1 MKITVYITLGVWIV
15 ILPLFTTVVAEGE
28 AEEAKP
34 LTQSIAEGEVEETKP
49 LIQSIIEGQV
59 AEVSHYLAA
68 ANSPDIADEQGNPA
82 LLVAVSHQQL
92 PIVKLL
98 LGAEANPDVENAA
111 GMTALMVAT
120 HNQYHDLMQL
130 LLEQSA
136 NVNLQNK
143 RTGYTA
149 LMYAVENN
157 DMTAIELLLQYH
169 ADVNIRHYE
178 GISPME
184 IAQAHGYTDI
194 FQKLLFSDWNV
205 AQPAKTPSAT
215 TTETVTSTPETSS
228 PVTEYLSKADYLLTQ
243 NQIRLAREIVQDGYQ
258 VTGDMTLL
266 GRWLEVDKRLFDE
279 LKIKSQKRA
288 LSQLASVGSLP
299 PSRNFLSNRQ
309 WQIQYEIN
317 NPIATLAFTE
327 VDQVLEGYE
336 QLKLSLIKLGTILQ
350 DKIREIASQDLPQIE
365 KQWRQYQ
372 SMVNEVTQSRYDY
385 ISFDVLSPYLAR
397 AEQQIFLAENMSSLF
412 SSYSPEILQQA
423 VKTLAKT
430 DHQNIL
436 FEAAPEVRE
445 QFFRVYG
452 LFQNLA
458 KGEIQMEELFIV
470 QKIADKLRT
479 QGFTLEEWWPA
490 SN

>member
-1 MKITVYITLGVWIV
+1 MKISVYITLGVWLV
-15 ILPLFTTVVAEGE
+15 ILPFITTVVAEDE
-28 AEEAKP
+28 V
-34 LTQSIAEGEVEETKP
+34 VEETKS

-59 AEVSHYLAA
+59 AEVSRYLAT

-82 LLVAVSHQQL
+82 LLVAVSHRQL
-92 PIVKLL
+92 PIAQLL
-98 LGAEANPDVENAA
+98 LEAKANPDVENAA
-111 GMTALMVAT
+111 GMTALMAAT
-120 HNQYHDLMQL
+120 HNQYHDMMQL
-130 LLEQSA
+130 LLEQGA

-149 LMYAVENN
+149 IMYAVENN
-157 DMTAIELLLQYH
+157 DMTAVELLLQYH

-178 GISPME
+178 GITPME
-184 IAQAHGYTDI
+184 IAQALGYTDI

-205 AQPAKTPSAT
+205 VQPAPTPSVT
-215 TTETVTSTPETSS
+215 TTTKTVTSPPETTS
-228 PVTEYLSKADYLLTQ
+228 PVKEYLAKADYLLNQ
-243 NQIRLAREIVQDGYQ
+243 NQIRLAREIIQDGYQ

-266 GRWLEVDKRLFDE
+266 DRWLEVDKRLFDE
-279 LKIKSQKRA
+279 LKIQNQKRT

-299 PSRNFLSNRQ
+299 PSRNFWSNRQ
-309 WQIQYEIN
+309 QQIQYEIN
-317 NPIATLAFTE
+317 NPIATLSFTE

-336 QLKLSLIKLGTILQ
+336 QLKLSLIKLGTVLQ
-350 DKIREIASQDLPQIE
+350 DKIREVTSQDLPQIE

-372 SMVNEVTQSRYDY
+372 SMVDEIKQSRYDY

-412 SSYSPEILQQA
+412 SAYSPEILQQA

-436 FEAAPEVRE
+436 FEADPAVRD
-445 QFFRVYG
+445 QFFRVYS

-458 KGEIQMEELFIV
+458 KGQIRMEELFIV
-470 QKIADKLRT
+470 QKVADKLRT
-479 QGFTLEEWWPA
+479 QGFTIEEWW
-490 SN
+490 SSSH